1 MNKNTFL
8 LIIIFL
14 AVIFLS
20 NCSVKNPN
28 QDALFSKN
36 QQFKMVVWEPETYTA
51 EDVIAFA
58 ESQGIKIRPDQVGL
72 GGICLLV
79 PRD

>member
-1 MNKNTFL
+1 
-8 LIIIFL
+8 
-14 AVIFLS
+14 
-20 NCSVKNPN
+20 
-28 QDALFSKN
+28 
-36 QQFKMVVWEPETYTA
+36 MVVWEPGTYIA

-79 PRD
+79 PQD